1 MTRHNS
7 GNTWRPS
14 TYYTPTRELVRDGAD
29 DRRDDFDDYDDNYD
43 YDDGEI
49 VYYEDSSRWRWAA
62 AIAGAVVAL
71 AMILAILIVRGGD
84 SVSTRPGI
92 VPSKS
97 APALTPPRPTSR
109 PSLPPTTSLPAE
121 TVTTVRPSASTSSS
135 TAPAPAPLP
144 TAPQVDPRAITY
156 TVLGRSQPGDIVAVT
171 YLDETGLPRT
181 DFNVTLPWTKTIV
194 SGGKVLVN
202 SVTAVSLASHLNCTI
217 TDANGQIL
225 TSQSHNTIA
234 AACTR

>member
-7 GNTWRPS
+7 GNTSRSS
-14 TYYTPTRELVRDGAD
+14 THYTATRELVRDDAD
-29 DRRDDFDDYDDNYD
+29 DSRRDHDYD

-62 AIAGAVVAL
+62 AITGAVVAL

-109 PSLPPTTSLPAE
+109 PSSPPTTSPPAE
-121 TVTTVRPSASTSSS
+121 TVTTVTPSATTSSS
-135 TAPAPAPLP
+135 TAPAPLP
-144 TAPQVDPRAITY
+144 TKPQVDPRAITY
-156 TVLGRSQPGDIVAVT
+156 TVLGSRQPGDIVTVT

-181 DFNVTLPWTKTIV
+181 DFNVTLPWTKTIL